1 MDEICLKIGVDSR
14 SYKEEDNQSA
24 YNDADNFEP
33 LEPVLVVPTDRLEHA
48 PETVVQ
54 MEPESNEP
62 DNVEE
67 EHPDVAEGLVEEG
80 IGVVDGFFTHE
91 LLKLHLSPEMGEME
105 GEKSKN
111 NDTENE
117 HVLCRPGISLCLAGY
132 LISLDTASFLVVF
145 YREVNT
151 IADMDKEA
159 EGEDRDHDVDNRSGH
174 EIAPELVES
183 VACREEFVVE
193 GGNSVFAIE
202 CVDDRE
208 EVNYAMKNKEEDKES
223 STYALDE
230 LLSDRRCEKIRHYNN
245 YLLVSDLFQVC
256 KYNSF
261 LSTIIIFPLLKK

>member
-14 SYKEEDNQSA
+14 SYKEENDQSA

-54 MEPESNEP
+54 MEPESNKP
-62 DNVEE
+62 DNVED

-80 IGVVDGFFTHE
+80 IGVVDGFLPHE

-111 NDTENE
+111 
-117 HVLCRPGISLCLAGY
+117 AGY
-132 LISLDTASFLVVF
+132 LISLDTASFLVVL
-145 YREVNT
+145 YGEVNT

-159 EGEDRDHDVDNRSGH
+159 EGEDRDHDVDDRSGH

-223 STYALDE
+223 SAYALDE

-245 YLLVSDLFQVC
+245 YLLVSDLFH
-256 KYNSF
+256 NEH
-261 LSTIIIFPLLKK
+261 IFGTCFVTDL